1 MGASEARAQRKSRR
15 ERLGFDRWLCD
26 ITVFL
31 LLLGTV
37 VVLDASSPRALQS
50 GQSGFDDFFYFKR
63 QAMWVALAG
72 VVLVAGMHFPYWR
85 LRDWK
90 VWFVGMGVAIGL
102 MLLVLIPGIGIEVGG
117 ARRWLG
123 IGQMRFQPSE
133 FAKIMLIIFLARYSE
148 LWRGR
153 ISSFWK
159 GFLPPVLVIGVV
171 GGLIAKEDL
180 GTAIVA
186 ITTGLMMM
194 FMMGARPKHMLGL
207 TGVATLAA
215 VGFIITHR
223 ERMERVTTW
232 IDLIFRPLASHT
244 GAAYQPAQGLIAV
257 GSGGVWGK
265 GIGLGTAKHLYLP
278 AEHTDYIFATIG
290 EETGLVGCVILLCV
304 FAWLIIRGLNVAH
317 RTRDWFGSLLAAGL
331 TSMIGVQ
338 VLLNIAVVTG
348 LVPCT
353 GVPLP
358 FISYGGS
365 SVLFTTFAV
374 AVVLNI
380 SRYPDRPDRL
390 GRVGGSDR
398 PKARDDDEGDADGWR
413 DRRSY
418 LSRT

>member
-1 MGASEARAQRKSRR
+1 MGMDTSEVRVSRR
-15 ERLGFDRWLCD
+15 SHAERGGFDRWLWFVTLC
-26 ITVFL
+26 L
-31 LLLGTV
+31 LMLGTV
-37 VVLDASSPRALQS
+37 VILDASSPRALQS
-50 GQSGFDDFFYFKR
+50 NQSGFDDLFYFKK
-63 QAMWVALAG
+63 QLMWVAISVVVLLAG
-72 VVLVAGMHFPYWR
+72 MQFPYWR

-90 VWFVGMGVAIGL
+90 VWFLGSLVAL
-102 MLLVLIPGIGIEVGG
+102 ALLVLVLIPGIGVEVGG
-117 ARRWLG
+117 ARRWLSLA
-123 IGQMRFQPSE
+123 GQRFQPSE

-148 LWRGR
+148 LWRSR
-153 ISSFWK
+153 ISHFWK
-159 GFLPPVLVIGVV
+159 GFVPPVLFIVLV

-186 ITTGLMMM
+186 ITTGLLMM
-194 FMMGARPKHMLGL
+194 FMMGAQPKHMLGL
-207 TGVATLAA
+207 TAVSVVAA
-215 VGFIITHR
+215 VGLIITDK
-223 ERMERVTTW
+223 ERTERVTTW
-232 IDLIFRPLASHT
+232 IDLIFRPLEHHT

-265 GIGLGTAKHLYLP
+265 GIGLGTAKHMYLP

-290 EETGLVGCVILLCV
+290 EETGLIGCVTLLCI

-380 SRYPDRPDRL
+380 SRFPERPDR
-390 GRVGGSDR
+390 VGASDSTKER
-398 PKARDDDEGDADGWR
+398 RSRESDSDGWG
-413 DRRSY
+413 DRRPH
-418 LSRT
+418 LSRP